1 MVVPRFLCVCKWPI
15 DIWGHS
21 STVLYTNYY
30 YGAPCA
36 YVFIETNFLRFR
48 GLTERQRLKTT
59 FRLQREVECG
69 VGGGGWRKKMQLP
82 RTVSRCRRRRRHS
95 LQLDGDC
102 WIAHCDRLRVF
113 QKCVQLKKIS
123 FWMERNLCC
132 VYIKKKRH
140 WIGIPPLYAPRT
152 ESDSFSKII
161 T

>member
-69 VGGGGWRKKMQLP
+69 VGGGGGWRKKMQLP

-102 WIAHCDRLRVF
+102 WIAHCDRLEVF
-113 QKCVQLKKIS
+113 QTCVQLKKLVFEWNAICAAFILRRS
-123 FWMERNLCC
+123 
-132 VYIKKKRH
+132 
-140 WIGIPPLYAPRT
+140 GIELVFPPFTHQGQNPIP
-152 ESDSFSKII
+152 FVK
-161 T
+161 